1 MKKAI
6 ALAMASV
13 MAAGLLAGCGS
24 KSMSA
29 QSDYERNAVYAETE
43 AMRSYDVGTGN
54 EAASAEDTATSGD
67 VLPENRKWVI
77 TMDIDT
83 ETEDLDGA
91 MEALREKV
99 GAMGGYIQEQNVRN
113 GSAYASTRYRNASL
127 TLRIPADKL
136 DSFTE
141 SLDGF
146 SNVVSS
152 SRSAEDITLSYT
164 DTETRISML
173 KTEQSR
179 LLDLM
184 EQAET
189 MSDLLEYYPAL
200 QSVSIVPAG
209 LTKFRDGLYPL
220 SPYTPDECREIVR
233 QVGRMGDCCVEKFG
247 QRIFFCADEIYIRG
261 GLALPDADYYE
272 GFDQLEDGVGLI
284 AALLEDFGFAMEDA
298 RLPEHYD
305 RRVTIETGTAAYST
319 ISYMARR
326 LCKAVTGLWVQVVAV
341 RNDFFGESVTVA
353 GLLTATDIA
362 GQLKGMELGD
372 AVIIPA
378 VALRP
383 SGQPRAHIVCAVLVP
398 LGQQVVLVPQRRARA
413 DDCHIDWL
421 SEQLGGVPVIPSQNR
436 GDTFIRDVLG
446 L

>member
-1 MKKAI
+1 MTLI
-6 ALAMASV
+6 SGV
-13 MAAGLLAGCGS
+13 ERGS
-24 KSMSA
+24 HA
-29 QSDYERNAVYAETE
+29 ER
-43 AMRSYDVGTGN
+43 VGIT
-54 EAASAEDTATSGD
+54 TGD
-67 VLPENRKWVI
+67 VLVSVNGHDINDVLDYRFYLAEPRLTLKLTRGGVPYEVTVRKGEYDDIGLDFDTPLMDKKHCCANKCIFCFIDQLPRGMRKTLYFKDDDSRLSFLHGNYI
-77 TMDIDT
+77 TLTNLSDRDIDRIIQ
-83 ETEDLDGA
+83 
-91 MEALREKV
+91 MHISPLRVSVHTTDPELRVRMMKNPRAGEV
-99 GAMGGYIQEQNVRN
+99 LGYIRRVADAGIEIAAQVVLCRGVND
-113 GSAYASTRYRNASL
+113 G
-127 TLRIPADKL
+127 PAL
-136 DSFTE
+136 D
-141 SLDGF
+141 
-146 SNVVSS
+146 
-152 SRSAEDITLSYT
+152 R
-164 DTETRISML
+164 
-173 KTEQSR
+173 
-179 LLDLM
+179 
-184 EQAET
+184 T

-284 AALLEDFGFAMEDA
+284 AALLEDFGFAMEEA
-298 RLPEHYD
+298 RLPAHSD
-305 RRVTIETGTAAYST
+305 RRVTIATGTAAYST

-378 VALRP
+378 VALRQTDEP
-383 SGQPRAHIVCAVLVP
+383 VFL
-398 LGQQVVLVPQRRARA
+398 
-413 DDCHIDWL
+413 DDKNTDWL

>member
-1 MKKAI
+1 MTLISGVERGSHAER
-6 ALAMASV
+6 
-13 MAAGLLAGCGS
+13 AGI
-24 KSMSA
+24 
-29 QSDYERNAVYAETE
+29 T
-43 AMRSYDVGTGN
+43 T
-54 EAASAEDTATSGD
+54 GD
-67 VLPENRKWVI
+67 VLVSVNGHDINDVLDYRFYLAEPRLTLKLTRGGVPYEVTVRKGEYDDIGLDFDTPLMDKKHCCANKCIFCFIDQLPRGMRKTLYFKDDDSRLSFLHGNYI
-77 TMDIDT
+77 TLTNLSDRDIDRIIQ
-83 ETEDLDGA
+83 
-91 MEALREKV
+91 MHISPLRVSVHTTDPELRVRMMKNPRAGEV
-99 GAMGGYIQEQNVRN
+99 LGYIRRVADAGIEIAAQVVLCRGVND
-113 GSAYASTRYRNASL
+113 G
-127 TLRIPADKL
+127 PAL
-136 DSFTE
+136 D
-141 SLDGF
+141 
-146 SNVVSS
+146 
-152 SRSAEDITLSYT
+152 R
-164 DTETRISML
+164 
-173 KTEQSR
+173 
-179 LLDLM
+179 
-184 EQAET
+184 T

-272 GFDQLEDGVGLI
+272 GFDQLEDGVVLI
-284 AALLEDFGFAMEDA
+284 AALLEDFGFAMEEA
-298 RLPEHYD
+298 RLPAHSD
-305 RRVTIETGTAAYST
+305 RRVTIATVTAAYST

-362 GQLKGMELGD
+362 SQLKGMELGD

-378 VALRP
+378 VALRQTDEP
-383 SGQPRAHIVCAVLVP
+383 VFL
-398 LGQQVVLVPQRRARA
+398 
-413 DDCHIDWL
+413 DDKNTDWL

>member
-1 MKKAI
+1 MTLISGVERGSHAER
-6 ALAMASV
+6 
-13 MAAGLLAGCGS
+13 AGI
-24 KSMSA
+24 
-29 QSDYERNAVYAETE
+29 T
-43 AMRSYDVGTGN
+43 T
-54 EAASAEDTATSGD
+54 GD
-67 VLPENRKWVI
+67 VLVSVNGHDINDVLDYRFYLAEPRLTLKLTRGGVQYEVTVRKGEYDDIGLDFDTPLMDKKHCCANKCIFCFIDQLPRGMRKTLYFKDDDSRLSFLHGNYI
-77 TMDIDT
+77 TLTNLSDRDIDRIIQ
-83 ETEDLDGA
+83 
-91 MEALREKV
+91 MHISPLRVSVHTTDPELRVRMMKNPRAGEV
-99 GAMGGYIQEQNVRN
+99 LGYIRRVADAGIEIAAQVVLCRGVND
-113 GSAYASTRYRNASL
+113 G
-127 TLRIPADKL
+127 PAL
-136 DSFTE
+136 D
-141 SLDGF
+141 
-146 SNVVSS
+146 
-152 SRSAEDITLSYT
+152 R
-164 DTETRISML
+164 
-173 KTEQSR
+173 
-179 LLDLM
+179 
-184 EQAET
+184 T

-284 AALLEDFGFAMEDA
+284 AALLEDFGFAMEEA
-298 RLPEHYD
+298 RLPAHSD
-305 RRVTIETGTAAYST
+305 RRVTIATGTAAYST

-362 GQLKGMELGD
+362 SQLKGMELGD

-378 VALRP
+378 VALRQTDEP
-383 SGQPRAHIVCAVLVP
+383 VFL
-398 LGQQVVLVPQRRARA
+398 
-413 DDCHIDWL
+413 DDKNTDWL